1 MMMQRRKYI
10 VSDKMSDLI
19 SENYF
24 LIQVISRFGI
34 KVGFGDKSVSEVCE
48 KFGVDCTTFLTVVNF
63 IQDGYSKVENLSE
76 LSVTSLLDYLKQS
89 HIYFLEYCLPA
100 IRRKL
105 VEGITLSSEDV
116 SFLILKFFDEY
127 TSEVRLHME
136 HEEQSVFAYVN
147 RLISGGAEDD
157 YKISTY
163 SNHHEQVGNKLKEL
177 KNILIRYCPNNADV
191 NLLNDALYDIYR
203 CEQELESHCMI
214 EDYVF
219 TPAVMKLER
228 RVKDNER

>member
-1 MMMQRRKYI
+1 MRQKRKYM

-19 SENYF
+19 SDDYF

-34 KVGFGDKSVSEVCE
+34 KVGFGDRSVSEVCE
-48 KFGVDCTTFLTVVNF
+48 KFGVHCTTFLAVVNF

-76 LSVTSLLDYLKQS
+76 LSVASLLDYLKQS
-89 HIYFLEYCLPA
+89 HVYFLEYCLPE

-105 VEGITLSSEDV
+105 VEGITLSSDDV

-136 HEEQSVFAYVN
+136 HEERSVFAYVN
-147 RLISGGAEDD
+147 RLIDGVVEED

-163 SNHHEQVGNKLKEL
+163 SEHHEQVGDKLKEL
-177 KNILIRYCPNNADV
+177 KNILIRYCPNKADT
-191 NLLNDALYDIYR
+191 NLLNDALYDIFR

-219 TPAVMKLER
+219 TPAVMKMER
-228 RVKDNER
+228 RVKNNVQ